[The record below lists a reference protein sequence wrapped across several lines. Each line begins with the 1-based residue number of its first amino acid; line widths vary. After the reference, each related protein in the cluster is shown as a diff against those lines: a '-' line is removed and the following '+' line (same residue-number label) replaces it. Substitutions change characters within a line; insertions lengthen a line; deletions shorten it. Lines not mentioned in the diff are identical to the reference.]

1 MREEAKELVE
11 LLKQKN
17 MKITTAESCTGGMV
31 AAAITDVSGSSEVFE
46 KGFVTYCN
54 EAKHIMLGVKNKT
67 LKEYGAV
74 SKETVR
80 EMAKGAAKAADADAA
95 VSLSGIAGPGGGS
108 AEKPVGLVYI
118 GVYVNGHVKSKKFNF
133 EGDRE
138 AVRDSAV
145 TAALKL
151 VIKQIR
157 KCDEQDG

>member
-11 LLKQKN
+11 VLKAKGLK
-17 MKITTAESCTGGMV
+17 MSTAESCTGGMI

-46 KGFVTYCN
+46 RGYVTYCN
-54 EAKHIMLGVKNKT
+54 EAKHDMLGVRNKT
-67 LKEYGAV
+67 LREHGAV
-74 SKETVR
+74 SKESVR
-80 EMAKGAAKAADADAA
+80 EMAAGAAKAAGADVA
-95 VSLSGIAGPGGGS
+95 VSVSGIAGPGGGS
-108 AEKPVGLVYI
+108 EEKPVGLVYM
-118 GVYVNGHVKSKKFNF
+118 GVYVKGKLKSKKYNF

-138 AVRDSAV
+138 AVRNSAT